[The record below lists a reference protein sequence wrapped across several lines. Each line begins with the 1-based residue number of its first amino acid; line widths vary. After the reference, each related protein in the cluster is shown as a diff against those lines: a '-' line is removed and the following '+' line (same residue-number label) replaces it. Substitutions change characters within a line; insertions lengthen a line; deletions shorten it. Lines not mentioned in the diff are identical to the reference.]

1 MKRLEQKT
9 AVVTGA
15 SSGIGRAIA
24 LLFAREGASVVAVA
38 RRKERLEELARLAEE
53 QGGGP
58 VVPFPGDATVKRD
71 MELMIEL
78 AVKEFGR
85 LDILVNNA
93 GLMDEM
99 TPVGDV
105 SDELWERIIAVNLT
119 GPFYACR
126 KAVAVMAAQ
135 EGGGNII
142 NVSSLG
148 GLHGSRAGASYTASK
163 FALTG
168 MTKNIAFQYALKGI
182 RCNAICP
189 GGVETEIGV
198 GMAHP
203 NPFGM
208 ERVMSGTKNNPRSG
222 TAEEIAA
229 IALFLASGESSFING
244 AALPADAGWSA
255 Y

>member
-38 RRKERLEELARLAEE
+38 RRKERLEELAGLAEE

-58 VVPFPGDATVKRD
+58 VVPFPGDAMIKRD
-71 MELMIEL
+71 MEQMIEL

-126 KAVAVMAAQ
+126 KAVGVMVAQ
-135 EGGGNII
+135 GGGNII

-148 GLHGSRAGASYTASK
+148 GLQGSRAGASYTASK
-163 FALTG
+163 FALNG

-203 NPFGM
+203 NQFGL

-222 TAEEIAA
+222 SAEEIAA
-229 IALFLASGESSFING
+229 IALFLASEESSFVNG
-244 AALPADAGWSA
+244 AALPADGGWTA

>member
-38 RRKERLEELARLAEE
+38 RRKERLEALARLAEQ

-58 VVPFPGDATVKRD
+58 VIPFPGDVTVRRD
-71 MELMIEL
+71 MEQMIEL
-78 AVKEFGR
+78 AIEKFGR

-105 SDELWERIIAVNLT
+105 SDELWEKIIAVNLT

-135 EGGGNII
+135 GGGNII
-142 NVSSLG
+142 NISSLG

-168 MTKNIAFQYALKGI
+168 MTKNIAFQYAPKGI

-208 ERVMSGTKNNPRSG
+208 ERVMSGVDNNPRSG

-229 IALFLASGESSFING
+229 IALFLASRESSFVNG
-244 AALPADAGWSA
+244 AALPADAGWTA

>member
-38 RRKERLEELARLAEE
+38 RRKERLEALARLAKQ

-58 VVPFPGDATVKRD
+58 VIPFPGDVTVRRD
-71 MELMIEL
+71 MEQMIEL
-78 AVKEFGR
+78 AIEKFGR

-105 SDELWERIIAVNLT
+105 SDELWEKIIAVNLT

-126 KAVAVMAAQ
+126 KAVTVMAAQ
-135 EGGGNII
+135 GGGNII
-142 NVSSLG
+142 NISSLG

-168 MTKNIAFQYALKGI
+168 MTKNIAFQYAPKGI

-208 ERVMSGTKNNPRSG
+208 ERVMSGVKNNPRSG

-229 IALFLASGESSFING
+229 IALFLASRESSFVNG
-244 AALPADAGWSA
+244 AALPADAGWTA

>member
-38 RRKERLEELARLAEE
+38 RRKERLEALARLAKQ

-58 VVPFPGDATVKRD
+58 VIPFPGDVTVRRD
-71 MELMIEL
+71 MEQMIEL
-78 AVKEFGR
+78 AIEKFGR

-105 SDELWERIIAVNLT
+105 SDELWEKIIAVNLT

-135 EGGGNII
+135 GGGNII
-142 NVSSLG
+142 NISSLG

-168 MTKNIAFQYALKGI
+168 MTKNIAFQYAPKGI

-208 ERVMSGTKNNPRSG
+208 ERVMSGVDNNPRSG

-229 IALFLASGESSFING
+229 IALFLASRESSFVNG
-244 AALPADAGWSA
+244 AALPADAGWTA